1 MEPADGNPTIQHC
14 MRSFEPY
21 LAANRRTEKPV
32 IHISLNPHPDDV
44 LTDEQLVAIG
54 QEYME
59 KMGYG
64 DQPYIIYRHEDIG
77 RPHIHIVSLRIDGQG
92 KKINDYK
99 EWQRSTTV
107 CRELERKYHLLP
119 AEKQE
124 RRESLPLVV
133 VDYHKGDIKH
143 QIAGVVK
150 PVMQGYKFQ
159 SIKEFKAL
167 LGLFHVT
174 VEETRKTIEGKTC
187 HGLVYAA
194 TDEKGDRVGVAI
206 KSSKIGKSVGY
217 AALQK
222 KFFKSKQWLAKHPIP
237 EGTKEAI
244 ATALKQDTRQEFLQA
259 LSKKGIAATLY
270 ENVAG
275 VIYGVTY
282 IDHTSKTV
290 FKGSALGKEYSASVI
305 NRQYG
310 TVLPGKEE
318 EEPRLHQSEPV
329 GKEPGLVEGLL
340 DIFSPESYPYP
351 GEDLPQSPYGKKKKR
366 KRRRPRLG

>member
-1 MEPADGNPTIQHC
+1 MEPADGHPTIQHC
-14 MRSFEPY
+14 TRSFEPY

-64 DQPYIIYRHEDIG
+64 NQPSIIYRHEDIG
-77 RPHIHIVSLRIDGQG
+77 RPHIHIVSLRIDEEG

-99 EWQRSTTV
+99 EWQRSTAA
-107 CRELERKYHLLP
+107 CRELERKYHLSP
-119 AEKQE
+119 AEKME
-124 RRESLPLVV
+124 RREALPLTV

-143 QIAGVVK
+143 QIANVVN
-150 PVMQGYKFQ
+150 PIMQGYKFQ
-159 SIKEFKAL
+159 SVKEFKAL

-174 VEETRKTIEGKTC
+174 VEEIHKTIDGKTY

-194 TDEKGDRVGVAI
+194 TDEKGERVGVAI

-217 AALQK
+217 EALRK
-222 KFFKSKQWLAKHPIP
+222 KFLKSRQRMAKHPISQK
-237 EGTKEAI
+237 TREAI
-244 ATALKQDTRQEFLQA
+244 AAALKQDTRQGFLHE
-259 LSKKGIAATLY
+259 LSGKGIAAMLY
-270 ENVAG
+270 QNEAG

-310 TVLPGKEE
+310 VALPGKKDEVPVLHPA
-318 EEPRLHQSEPV
+318 EPET
-329 GKEPGLVEGLL
+329 KEPGLVEGLL
-340 DIFSPESYPYP
+340 DIFSPDSYPYP
-351 GEDLPQSPYGKKKKR
+351 GEDQPQSPYGKKKKR
-366 KRRRPRLG
+366 KRRGPYLS